1 MITPEQKAELQTLLK
16 RTNHLWSFLKCD
28 EKKSTIVEMEEKMS
42 SPGFWDD
49 QSEAKRISSE
59 CNRLKQ
65 LVEKIESFKN
75 LVGDVEAMA
84 ELCHEDEDDAAMLA
98 EFSKELSSLIEKI
111 EDLEVES
118 FLSEP
123 MDIRPALLS
132 IHAGAGGTESCDW
145 ADMLMRMYVRWAER
159 RGFSVCLLY
168 TSPSPRD

>member
-1 MITPEQKAELQTLLK
+1 
-16 RTNHLWSFLKCD
+16 
-28 EKKSTIVEMEEKMS
+28 MS

-84 ELCHEDEDDAAMLA
+84 ELCDEDEDDAAMLA

-123 MDIRPALLS
+123 MDIPTCFTQYS
-132 IHAGAGGTESCDW
+132 
-145 ADMLMRMYVRWAER
+145 R
-159 RGFSVCLLY
+159 RCR
-168 TSPSPRD
+168 RDGIL

>member
-28 EKKSTIVEMEEKMS
+28 EKKNTIVEMEETMS

-75 LVGDVEAMA
+75 LVGA
-84 ELCHEDEDDAAMLA
+84 C
-98 EFSKELSSLIEKI
+98 
-111 EDLEVES
+111 
-118 FLSEP
+118 
-123 MDIRPALLS
+123 
-132 IHAGAGGTESCDW
+132 
-145 ADMLMRMYVRWAER
+145 
-159 RGFSVCLLY
+159 
-168 TSPSPRD
+168 

>member
-1 MITPEQKAELQTLLK
+1 
-16 RTNHLWSFLKCD
+16 
-28 EKKSTIVEMEEKMS
+28 MS
-42 SPGFWDD
+42 SPSFWDD
-49 QSEAKRISSE
+49 QSEAKRVSSE

-65 LVEKIESFKN
+65 LVEKIENFRN
-75 LVGDVEAMA
+75 QVGDVEAMA
-84 ELCHEDEDDAAMLA
+84 ELCEEDEDDAAMLK
-98 EFSKELSSLIEKI
+98 EFSKELSNLIEKI

-159 RGFSVCLLY
+159 RDLRLIFRIYNLVKKPGSVDAPCVLMEPMPMDIPR
-168 TSPSPRD
+168 PSVGCIDWSG